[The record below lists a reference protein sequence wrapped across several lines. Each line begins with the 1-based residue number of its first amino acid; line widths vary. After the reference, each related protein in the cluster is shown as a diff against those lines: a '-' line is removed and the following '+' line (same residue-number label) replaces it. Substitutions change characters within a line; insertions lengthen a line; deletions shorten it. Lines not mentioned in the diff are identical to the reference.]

1 MKLSTDTLTIL
12 KNFAGIN
19 SGIEFRAGDT
29 LSTMSP
35 GKTIL
40 AKAKLKDSF
49 PEAFCVFDL
58 NQFLSVHSL
67 YKDPELKFDEYNVIF
82 SAGRSKT
89 TYRKTAKEMIIT
101 PPDKDLSLPSV
112 DAEFKLTEDT
122 FAALMKSAN
131 VLQSPNISVESDG
144 EKIFVTCYN
153 SKDDSAHTYSTE
165 VGESTNV
172 FKAVFLT
179 ENWKMI
185 PGTYDVKISS
195 RGLAE
200 FNHTTQDVDYWIA
213 IEAKESKFGG

>member
-1 MKLSTDTLTIL
+1 MLFRSDTLTIL

-49 PEAFCVFDL
+49 PESFCVFDL

-165 VGESTNV
+165 VGESSNV

-213 IEAKESKFGG
+213 IEAKESKFGE

>member
-1 MKLSTDTLTIL
+1 MKLSIDTLTIL

-49 PEAFCVFDL
+49 PESFCVFDL

-165 VGESTNV
+165 VGESSNI

-213 IEAKESKFGG
+213 IEAKESKFGE